1 MEIGQSKQLRFSPGG
16 LCRRE
21 SQISHV
27 HSGQQALRVGQ
38 GKGGISESVRKI
50 LLFFFKQKFEDG
62 GAFTLEEIMV
72 ATGGWRMST
81 VRTYLGK
88 RWKGIL
94 KKTSRG
100 WVVANLP
107 STLQNYRGMMSQT
120 RRDSPEYVKPILKP
134 SVESLVEKAQQSAI
148 LALDIYN
155 RPATKFRTEAFI
167 VLMVIA
173 WTALF
178 HAIFEKGDPPL
189 FL

>member
-1 MEIGQSKQLRFSPGG
+1 M
-16 LCRRE
+16 
-21 SQISHV
+21 
-27 HSGQQALRVGQ
+27 
-38 GKGGISESVRKI
+38 
-50 LLFFFKQKFEDG
+50 
-62 GAFTLEEIMV
+62 
-72 ATGGWRMST
+72 
-81 VRTYLGK
+81 
-88 RWKGIL
+88 
-94 KKTSRG
+94 
-100 WVVANLP
+100 VVANLP

-178 HAIFEKGDPPL
+178 HAIFEKKGGGSPPIFIKTTKVL
-189 FL
+189 PGRRMAKKKAWELKTCIREFYGPANPPRYAKTWIL

>member
-1 MEIGQSKQLRFSPGG
+1 
-16 LCRRE
+16 
-21 SQISHV
+21 
-27 HSGQQALRVGQ
+27 
-38 GKGGISESVRKI
+38 
-50 LLFFFKQKFEDG
+50 
-62 GAFTLEEIMV
+62 
-72 ATGGWRMST
+72 MST

-94 KKTSRG
+94 KKTSRGG

-178 HAIFEKGDPPL
+178 HAIFEKGGIPPYFYKDDQGVARTADGEKKAWEL
-189 FL
+189 KTCIREFYGPANPRYAKLGFYDSAA